1 MPDDSKDFAK
11 GISNETLCQYFY
23 VVFVLIS
30 VMAGIVILVDI
41 WTLGGK
47 PRALFLS
54 LLRVLPTFAV
64 AIVNSLF
71 LYLLCSRSLLK

>member
-1 MPDDSKDFAK
+1 
-11 GISNETLCQYFY
+11 
-23 VVFVLIS
+23 
-30 VMAGIVILVDI
+30 MAGIVILVDI